1 MRFETIFPK
10 KCCARALIHRAR
22 ARERGKY
29 KRAPERLFWR
39 LLRRIRLAGG
49 TRARRRLVCTCSYV
63 IYYYSFFCARIMR
76 LITDDDLWEKER
88 ETIKNEQKSTFES
101 LAVLLYAYT
110 LSSSS
115 QSSSSSSRCTRY
127 TYFKLVIFN
136 LQLVQTLAFLRGSGS
151 FRTEFIHDRVREG
164 GAKMDAPG
172 EERDEFRREM
182 HGVRTESG

>member
-1 MRFETIFPK
+1 MSK
-10 KCCARALIHRAR
+10 KV
-22 ARERGKY
+22 
-29 KRAPERLFWR
+29 
-39 LLRRIRLAGG
+39 LLRESVWRDYFFRSKSTPQNSKNVIDGG
-49 TRARRRLVCTCSYV
+49 RR
-63 IYYYSFFCARIMR
+63 
-76 LITDDDLWEKER
+76 E
-88 ETIKNEQKSTFES
+88 KNERFSSSSS
-101 LAVLLYAYT
+101 LLSSSSLFLLFDACTTLLLLFSFVVCRLPSRRAVLLHAYT

-115 QSSSSSSRCTRY
+115 SSSSSSRCTRY

>member
-1 MRFETIFPK
+1 MFLCYI
-10 KCCARALIHRAR
+10 L
-22 ARERGKY
+22 
-29 KRAPERLFWR
+29 
-39 LLRRIRLAGG
+39 
-49 TRARRRLVCTCSYV
+49 
-63 IYYYSFFCARIMR
+63 R
-76 LITDDDLWEKER
+76 LITDDDLWEKKR

-101 LAVLLYAYT
+101 QSGEIIFSAQKAPHKNSKNVIDGGRREKNERFSSSSSLLSSSLFLLFDACTTLLLLLSFVVCRLPSRRAVLLYAYT
-110 LSSSS
+110 LSSS
-115 QSSSSSSRCTRY
+115 QSSSSSRCTRY
-127 TYFKLVIFN
+127 TQFKLVIFN